1 MSPTQSTQQP
11 ERSLLD
17 TAQQRLDATAELIG
31 LADGVHQVLRHTKRE
46 LTVHFPVRH
55 DDESVHVYTGY
66 RVHHNISL
74 GPAKGGIRY
83 TPGLTLDTMRAL
95 AMLMTWKCAL
105 VNIPFGGAKGGVAI
119 EPKSLSQR
127 ELERLTRRYATEIGI
142 LLGPEKDIAAPDIG
156 TGDRVMAWIMDTK
169 SMHEGHSVTA
179 TVTGKPTEVG
189 GSEGR
194 TDAAGRGVTYLTLE
208 ALRGIDTPETPTVAI
223 QGFGQVGQSTARLLG
238 EQGLRVVAVSDGG
251 GGVYREAGIDVD
263 ALYAH
268 RREAGAVQGFAGA
281 TPITNAE
288 LLELPV
294 TVLVPA
300 AREQQVHAGNADRV
314 AAKLVTEA
322 ANAGLTPEADRILAD
337 RGIPVVPDVLAGSG
351 GVVVSYFEWVQD
363 LQAFFWDRAEVDQR
377 LQQILVNAYREAQ
390 AVAAQRKVDLRSAA
404 YAIAVQ
410 RVAAASSARGI
421 YP

>member
-1 MSPTQSTQQP
+1 MSSVTPERP
-11 ERSLLD
+11 RERSLLEI
-17 TAQQRLDATAELIG
+17 AQERLDATANLIG
-31 LADGVHQVLRHTKRE
+31 LDDAVRRMLRTTKRE
-46 LTVHFPVRH
+46 LTVHFPVKH
-55 DDESVHVYTGY
+55 EDGSVRLYTGY

-83 TPGLTLDTMRAL
+83 TAGLTLDTMRAL

-119 EPKSLSQR
+119 DPKTLSDA
-127 ELERLTRRYATEIGI
+127 ELERLTRRYATEIA
-142 LLGPEKDIAAPDIG
+142 LLIGPEKDIAAPDIG

-194 TDAAGRGVTYLTLE
+194 VDAAGRGVTYLTLE
-208 ALRGIDTPETPTVAI
+208 ALRRLDAPDKPTVAI
-223 QGFGQVGQSTARLLG
+223 QGFGQVGRSAARILAAR
-238 EQGLRVVAVSDGG
+238 GLRVVAVTDSG
-251 GGVYREAGIDVD
+251 GGVCSEAGLDVE
-263 ALYAH
+263 ALRAH
-268 RREAGAVQGFAGA
+268 RGEAGRLRGFPGA
-281 TPITNAE
+281 EPITNAE
-288 LLELPV
+288 LLALPV
-294 TVLVPA
+294 TVLVAA
-300 AREQQVHAGNADRV
+300 AREHELHAGNAGRV
-314 AAKLVTEA
+314 RARLVIEA

-363 LQAFFWDRAEVDQR
+363 LQAFFWDRAEVDER
-377 LQQILVNAYREAQ
+377 LQHVLVRAYREAQ
-390 AVAAQRKVDLRSAA
+390 AVAGERHIDLRSACH
-404 YAIAVQ
+404 AVAVR
-410 RVAAASSARGI
+410 RVAAANMARGI